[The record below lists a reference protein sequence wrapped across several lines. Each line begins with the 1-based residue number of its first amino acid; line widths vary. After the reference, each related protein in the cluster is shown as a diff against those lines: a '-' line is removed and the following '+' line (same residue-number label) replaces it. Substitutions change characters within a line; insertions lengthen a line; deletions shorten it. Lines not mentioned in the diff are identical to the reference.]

1 MLICEGG
8 QDGLIV
14 WITERFLPKL
24 GTSPNVTIQAAH
36 SKRFQLFFSS
46 GLGYKIFKAKKT
58 MREPM
63 EDLSFTTLIFNFD
76 SFSPAA
82 ERVVA

>member
-24 GTSPNVTIQAAH
+24 GVSPNVAIPIAH

-46 GLGYKIFKAKKT
+46 GLGYKIFKARKA

-63 EDLSFTTLIFNFD
+63 EDLSFTTLIFNFNT
-76 SFSPAA
+76 FSPAA
-82 ERVVA
+82 EQVVA